1 MTEVVRVAVRVRETE
16 REEAIARLL
25 AVVPQGF
32 DERSIGNSI
41 EFGVFVS
48 REDSEA
54 IRRSF
59 PGSTVE
65 DVPPGWEDRWREF
78 HHGLSAGGL
87 WIGPPWEAVPEN
99 ASAVV
104 IDPGRA
110 FGTGAHPTSRLCV
123 ELLARLPSRG
133 SLLDVGC
140 GSGVLAIAA
149 VRLGFGP
156 VVAVDVDPVAVE
168 VAGSN
173 AAANGVQIETSLVD
187 ATLDRLP
194 PTDVVVANIALGTVG
209 HVLGRADAGD
219 AVTAGYL
226 PSEQPAASGWR
237 SVTRLELDGWAAD
250 HFRRETV

>member
-1 MTEVVRVAVRVRETE
+1 MTELVRVAVRVSETE

-25 AVVPQGF
+25 AVVPQGL
-32 DERSIGNSI
+32 DERTSGNSI
-41 EFGVFVS
+41 DLGIYVS

-54 IRRSF
+54 IRSSF

-65 DVPPGWEDRWREF
+65 EVPLGWEDGWREF
-78 HHGLSAGGL
+78 HHGVSAGGL
-87 WIGPPWEAVPEN
+87 WIGPPWEAGPDDP
-99 ASAVV
+99 SAVV

-123 ELLARLPSRG
+123 ELLARLSSRG

-156 VVAVDVDPVAVE
+156 VVAIDVDPVAVE

-173 AAANGVQIETSLVD
+173 AAANGVRIETGLAD
-187 ATLDRLP
+187 ATLARLP
-194 PTDVVVANIALGTVG
+194 PADVVVANIALDTVG
-209 HVLGRADAGD
+209 RVLERADAPD
-219 AVTAGYL
+219 VVTAGYL
-226 PSEQPAASGWR
+226 QSEQPAVSGWR